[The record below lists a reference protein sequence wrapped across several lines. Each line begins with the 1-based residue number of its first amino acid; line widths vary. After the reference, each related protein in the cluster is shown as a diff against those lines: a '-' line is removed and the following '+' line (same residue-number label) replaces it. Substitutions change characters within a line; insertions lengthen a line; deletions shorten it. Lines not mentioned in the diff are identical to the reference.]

1 MTEHDS
7 AVFYGPRLTPG
18 LVWLVQRLAKPL
30 GRRLYWVDLVLSQ
43 ADHQVLQTLAQ
54 ERVILAPNH
63 PTFQDPIVMFLLSA
77 RVNQAFHYLAA
88 LETFTNPHAMVFM
101 AAETG
106 PWRILLRLIEE
117 HTWCF
122 RNFLQRLGLYS
133 VRRGLADR
141 ASIAQTLAL
150 LQQPQTHLVIFPEG
164 GCSFQNDTVMPFRT
178 GGIQLA
184 FQTLNRFAKQDQP
197 LPNLYVLP
205 VAIKY
210 VYTEDMQPVI
220 EETLQRL
227 EQALGLAET
236 SSGAPS
242 LDPYTRLRHIAEAV
256 LVCLEQEYDQHH
268 PDITSLSLD
277 DRITR
282 LKQVVL
288 DTCEAKL
295 GLSAAPDTPVRERVY
310 RIQHALR
317 NGSEPSELFFSP
329 ESVEKATARLL
340 NFDAIC
346 DGYVA
351 ANPTP
356 ERFLDTLI
364 RLEREVFEIDQPP
377 PKGHRQAILR
387 LGTPINLTESFD
399 DYRQDRAAT
408 VERLTNQAQ
417 AAVQTMLDQ
426 VNGGKAE
433 KNEG

>member
-1 MTEHDS
+1 MCDRNP
-7 AVFYGPRLTPG
+7 AVFYGPRLTSW
-18 LVWLVQRLAKPL
+18 LVWLVQRLAEPL

-43 ADHQVLQTLAQ
+43 ADHQVLAALAQ
-54 ERVILAPNH
+54 ERVILLPNH

-101 AAETG
+101 AADNSF
-106 PWRILLRLIEE
+106 WRILLRLMDE

-150 LQQPQTHLVIFPEG
+150 LQQSQTHLVIFPEG
-164 GCSFQNDTVMPFRT
+164 GCSFQNDTVMPFRA

-184 FQTLNRFAKQDQP
+184 FQALNRCAKQDRP
-197 LPNLYVLP
+197 LPDLYVLP

-220 EETLQRL
+220 EATLQRL
-227 EQALGLAET
+227 EQALA
-236 SSGAPS
+236 
-242 LDPYTRLRHIAEAV
+242 LDDVMVSTPDAYTRLRRIAEAV
-256 LVCLEQEYDQHH
+256 LGRLEQEYDQHR
-268 PDITSLSLD
+268 PEATTLSLD
-277 DRITR
+277 DRITH
-282 LKQVVL
+282 LKQAVL
-288 DTCEAKL
+288 DACEAQL
-295 GLSAAPDTPVRERVY
+295 GLSAAPETPVRERVY

-317 NGSEPSELFFSP
+317 NGSDSEPSELFFSP

-387 LGTPINLTESFD
+387 LGTPINLKDAFA
-399 DYRQDRAAT
+399 DYCQDRTAT

-417 AAVQTMLDQ
+417 AAVQAMLDG
-426 VNGGKAE
+426 VNGGKAG
-433 KNEG
+433 KREG